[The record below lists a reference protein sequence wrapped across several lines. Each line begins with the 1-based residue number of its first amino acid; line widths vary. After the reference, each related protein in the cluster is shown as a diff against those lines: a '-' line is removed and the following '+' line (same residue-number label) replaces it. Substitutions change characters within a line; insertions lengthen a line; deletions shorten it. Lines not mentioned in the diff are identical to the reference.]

1 MATLTTTRAIV
12 STPVPTPTL
21 SPLAA
26 AIAAIDACG
35 DAAAAAAAT
44 LCTLTLDVYRTHAI
58 RLARTLPDGTA
69 VLPSNLA
76 GEVAARVWLDATG
89 LDKSPEVAIRTSGQ
103 TSLGQYVSM
112 FAKVAKDLGYGVAA
126 LQGTP
131 AEIRTAYNLIRSG
144 NTAAKQS
151 SDYRAFVVWLSG
163 QHAETRAAFVEVSKT
178 LATDGGKDH
187 LSAFIAM
194 IKA

>member
-12 STPVPTPTL
+12 AVAVPTPAL

-26 AIAAIDACG
+26 AVAAIDAAG
-35 DAAAAAAAT
+35 DASAAAAAT
-44 LCTLTLDVYRTHAI
+44 LCTLTLDAYRTHAE
-58 RLARTLPDGTA
+58 RLARTVDGSP

-76 GEVAARVWLDATG
+76 GEVASRVWLDATG
-89 LDKSPEVAIRTSGQ
+89 LDKSPEVAIRTKGQ

-112 FAKVAKDLGYGVAA
+112 FAKVAKDLSYGVAA

-131 AEIRTAYNLIRSG
+131 AEVRTAYNLIRSG
-144 NTAAKQS
+144 NTEAKQS

-163 QHAETRAAFVEVSKT
+163 QREDVRAAFAKVSQT
-178 LATDGGKDH
+178 LATDGGKGH
-187 LSAFIAM
+187 LSAYVATL
-194 IKA
+194 KA